1 MRRLLVVLLFVFVL
15 LHLYR
20 AADDFLR
27 TESPEFVVSV
37 IRFVFGTYFPGGGE
51 FASHVLLNKRSVFG
65 NGICCA
71 NGAFHLLFGCVS
83 IPCLVPR
90 PLHDRHVFPAAC
102 PATSPKRS
110 RNSPVRRRVNL
121 QAASRRWMTASTSSQ
136 PIGVG
141 NALAR

>member
-83 IPCLVPR
+83 IPCLVSPAR
-90 PLHDRHVFPAAC
+90 YMTDMCSPQHVQ
-102 PATSPKRS
+102 
-110 RNSPVRRRVNL
+110 RRVRNGAGTL
-121 QAASRRWMTASTSSQ
+121 QYA
-136 PIGVG
+136 GE
-141 NALAR
+141 